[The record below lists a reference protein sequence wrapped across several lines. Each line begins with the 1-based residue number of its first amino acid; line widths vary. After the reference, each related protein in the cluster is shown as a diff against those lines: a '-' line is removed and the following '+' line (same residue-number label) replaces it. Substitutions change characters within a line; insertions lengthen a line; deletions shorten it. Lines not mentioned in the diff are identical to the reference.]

1 MKKDSVMKKLFKYI
15 GKYWVLLILSI
26 ILAGISVVLQLYVPV
41 LFGNAIDEIVA
52 AHNVDFTQMWLYLKQ
67 ILLFVVIAAAAI
79 WIMNLSYCT
88 GYPIPGNPPHPEA
101 SAFLSGPAQHR
112 RYCEPYHCR
121 YRYPF

>member
-1 MKKDSVMKKLFKYI
+1 MKKLFKYI
-15 GKYWVLLILSI
+15 GKYWILLILSI

-52 AHNVDFTQMWLYLKQ
+52 AHNVDFTQMWIYLKQ

-79 WIMNLSYCT
+79 WIMNLVNNRMTYHIVQDIRSQ
-88 GYPIPGNPPHPEA
+88 PHPET

>member
-1 MKKDSVMKKLFKYI
+1 MKKDNVMKKLFKYI
-15 GKYWVLLILSI
+15 GKYWILLILSI

-52 AHNVDFTQMWLYLKQ
+52 AHNVNFTQMWLYLKQ
-67 ILLFVVIAAAAI
+67 
-79 WIMNLSYCT
+79 
-88 GYPIPGNPPHPEA
+88 PHPEA

-121 YRYPF
+121 Y

>member
-15 GKYWVLLILSI
+15 GKYWILLILSI

-79 WIMNLSYCT
+79 WIMLYRISD
-88 GYPIPGNPPHPEA
+88 PRQ
-101 SAFLSGPAQHR
+101 SATSRSFRFLIWTSTAPAIL
-112 RYCEPYHCR
+112 
-121 YRYPF
+121 

>member
-1 MKKDSVMKKLFKYI
+1 MKKLFKYI
-15 GKYWVLLILSI
+15 GKYWILLILSI

-52 AHNVDFTQMWLYLKQ
+52 AHNVNFTQMWLYLKQ

-79 WIMNLSYCT
+79 WIMNLVNNRMTYHIVQD
-88 GYPIPGNPPHPEA
+88 IPGNPPHPEA

-112 RYCEPYHCR
+112 RYCEPYHC
-121 YRYPF
+121 